1 MEISDLLFEDLI
13 EEIVPEIQNNFL
25 WKIFIYILYI
35 YKLFFFFFPLNV
47 INYWLICFKYIY
59 NKTGF

>member
-13 EEIVPEIQNNFL
+13 EEIVPKIKNNFF

-35 YKLFFFFFPLNV
+35 YL
-47 INYWLICFKYIY
+47 
-59 NKTGF
+59 